1 MYQDKLATYSQD
13 QAVTATAVS
22 TNVYDAGAANRDIGN
37 GEPLE
42 LVVVVG
48 EAAVS
53 GGSSTLVIT
62 LQDSAD
68 NSSFADVL
76 SSPSIPKASI
86 TLGAELFKTKLPVG
100 LRRYTRLNYTVG
112 TADLTAG
119 KFTAFLTPVR
129 QANRAMPSGFSITN

>member
-1 MYQDKLATYSQD
+1 MYQDKQATYSQD

-22 TNVYDAGAANRDIGN
+22 TNVYDAGVANRGIGD
-37 GEPLE
+37 GEALE
-42 LVVVVG
+42 LVVSVT

-53 GGSSTLVIT
+53 GGSSTVTIA

-76 SSPSIPKASI
+76 VSPAIPKASI
-86 TLGAELFKTKLPVG
+86 TLGAELFKAKLPTG

-119 KFTAFLTPVR
+119 KFTAFLALDR
-129 QANRAMPSGFSITN
+129 QANRAMPAGYAIT